1 MGRAPCCDKANVK
14 KGPWSPE
21 EDAKLKSYI
30 EQNGTGGNW
39 IALPQKIGL
48 KRCGKSC
55 RLRWLNYLRP
65 NIKHGG
71 FSEEEDNIICSL
83 YISIGSRWSIIAAQL
98 PGRTDNDIKNY
109 WNTRLKKK
117 LLGKHRKEQQARRG
131 SSLKQEMKRGG
142 EIVSDNNNNQNQNQN
157 PYWPELPV
165 LAPIPYSN
173 QEPRFT
179 DHVSFRKLLIK
190 LGGRFSEVDLPT
202 HHDGTGSS
210 LQFTTDHISST
221 SQQIYEQSM
230 INNMPSSAPL
240 DALNNT
246 GNIQFAQAQSYMGG
260 GVELNMLQGQ
270 SCFPAEL
277 EEIVYNN
284 PQGLDGPEFLCGE
297 DMMYNNRIGSTS
309 TCGDQ
314 SIGLGEMSSL
324 IYPPIASNYEGIMQQ
339 RTQRECAFEEL
350 RYSQAN

>member
-30 EQNGTGGNW
+30 EKHGTGGNW

-117 LLGKHRKEQQARRG
+117 LLGKQRKEQQARRG
-131 SSLKQEMKRGG
+131 TSSLKQEMKRGV
-142 EIVSDNNNNQNQNQN
+142 EMVSDNNNNQN

-165 LAPIPYSN
+165 LAHIPFSN
-173 QEPRFT
+173 QEPRFN
-179 DHVSFRKLLIK
+179 DHASIRKFLIK
-190 LGGRFSEVDLPT
+190 LGGRFSDIDVPI
-202 HHDGTGSS
+202 HDGTSS
-210 LQFTTDHISST
+210 LQFT
-221 SQQIYEQSM
+221 
-230 INNMPSSAPL
+230 N
-240 DALNNT
+240 DAVLNNT
-246 GNIQFAQAQSYMGG
+246 GNIQFAQAQSYMD

-270 SCFPAEL
+270 SCFPVEL

-284 PQGLDGPEFLCGE
+284 PQGLDGLEFLCGE
-297 DMMYNNRIGSTS
+297 DMVYNRIGSTS
-309 TCGDQ
+309 TSSESVGW
-314 SIGLGEMSSL
+314 GEMSSV
-324 IYPPIASNYEGIMQQ
+324 IHPPVASNYEGMLQ
-339 RTQRECAFEEL
+339 RTHRECVFEEL
-350 RYSQAN
+350 RLNFLATILRWILQLVY

>member
-1 MGRAPCCDKANVK
+1 M
-14 KGPWSPE
+14 
-21 EDAKLKSYI
+21 
-30 EQNGTGGNW
+30 
-39 IALPQKIGL
+39 
-48 KRCGKSC
+48 
-55 RLRWLNYLRP
+55 YLVCM
-65 NIKHGG
+65 N
-71 FSEEEDNIICSL
+71 
-83 YISIGSRWSIIAAQL
+83 RWSIIAAQL

-284 PQGLDGPEFLCGE
+284 PQGLDGLEFLCGE